1 MLSPVQTVAVI
12 AVFFFVY
19 AVVIPLLDASERFSK
34 FISLRYFTALIPLFM
49 LVAVI
54 LDFSHVSENCRLAVI
69 IGGLVV
75 ALVFI
80 VARSIEKA
88 AFGAKRITLKGEYGK
103 VRGEVQVEDMKT
115 RGAGGDAP

>member
-1 MLSPVQTVAVI
+1 MLSPIQTI
-12 AVFFFVY
+12 IILGVFMVVY
-19 AVVIPLLDASERFSK
+19 AVLIPVLDASERFGK
-34 FISLRYFTALIPLFM
+34 FISLRYYTALIPLFM

-54 LDFSHVSENCRLAVI
+54 LDFSHVSESCRLAVI
-69 IGGLVV
+69 VGGLVV

-103 VRGEVQVEDMKT
+103 ARGEVQVEDMKT

>member
-1 MLSPVQTVAVI
+1 MLTPIQTIIILGVFMVVYTVLIPV
-12 AVFFFVY
+12 
-19 AVVIPLLDASERFSK
+19 LDASERFGK
-34 FISLRYFTALIPLFM
+34 FISLRYYTALIPLFM

-69 IGGLVV
+69 VGGLVV

-103 VRGEVQVEDMKT
+103 ARGEVQVEDMQTKKQ
-115 RGAGGDAP
+115 